1 MRQRDLAVVGC
12 AHSSAK
18 KTVSFRLWLL
28 TLVLYVVLS
37 LMELLGSEF
46 GERWAHQLIWPRRR
60 AAFVWKRCTQVN
72 RVN

>member
-37 LMELLGSEF
+37 LMELLGKF
-46 GERWAHQLIWPRRR
+46 LALIKDLTSPI
-60 AAFVWKRCTQVN
+60 VV
-72 RVN
+72 V